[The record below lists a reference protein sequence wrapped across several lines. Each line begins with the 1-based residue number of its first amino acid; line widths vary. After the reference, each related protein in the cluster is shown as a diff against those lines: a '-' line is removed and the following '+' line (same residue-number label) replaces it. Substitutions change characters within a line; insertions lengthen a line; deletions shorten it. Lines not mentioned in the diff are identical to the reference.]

1 MTLKDLSVKKL
12 FRLVVGGLLLSMTAI
27 TLALFLVTKQT
38 AVLLA
43 GGVLFLCALVWFFL
57 LTQVFGKR
65 LSLFTSDLCQTL
77 DHMIEGDEAPQRIE
91 DSETM
96 LARISHRLSR
106 LYQIM
111 QENRRKVDEE
121 RQELQSL
128 VSDISHQ
135 VKTPIANLKMVNATL
150 LEQEVPSDKQREFLL
165 ASGTQLDKLDFLMQA
180 MIKTS
185 RLETGVISL
194 EKKQQPIYDTLAM
207 ALGGIFLNAERK
219 HIQVEVNC
227 PETLVVS
234 HDRKWTAEA
243 LFNILDNAVKYT
255 PEYGSIRV
263 CVESWEMH
271 LKVSITDTGK
281 GIPENQQGAIF
292 RRFYREEN
300 VHDIEGI
307 GIGLY
312 LAREIISLQNGYI
325 QVTSQVGTGST
336 FSVFLPHE

>member
-12 FRLVVGGLLLSMTAI
+12 FRLVVAGLLLSMTAI

-77 DHMIEGDEAPQRIE
+77 DHMIEGDEAPRRAE

-121 RQELQSL
+121 RQELQAL

-135 VKTPIANLKMVNATL
+135 VKTPVSNLKMATDTL
-150 LEQEVPSDKQREFLL
+150 LENPMTEADTCHRVEPDSLIE
-165 ASGTQLDKLDFLMQA
+165 AAGQLQQTLTEKAGGKL
-180 MIKTS
+180 IK
-185 RLETGVISL
+185 
-194 EKKQQPIYDTLAM
+194 
-207 ALGGIFLNAERK
+207 GIFAQVDQSL
-219 HIQVEVNC
+219 IQGATDFVYEHLPLFLTDTDYQRFDSLLTDKGIQATMQKNYTNLLS
-227 PETLVVS
+227 PAGIALRSYILRDPLGLGSEA
-234 HDRKWTAEA
+234 DRK
-243 LFNILDNAVKYT
+243 
-255 PEYGSIRV
+255 
-263 CVESWEMH
+263 
-271 LKVSITDTGK
+271 
-281 GIPENQQGAIF
+281 
-292 RRFYREEN
+292 
-300 VHDIEGI
+300 
-307 GIGLY
+307 
-312 LAREIISLQNGYI
+312 
-325 QVTSQVGTGST
+325 
-336 FSVFLPHE
+336 SVV